1 MVLDVYSEMILS
13 MFRGIPKSEFLEHS
27 ISKFKGDN
35 QKFNKTLIPLGSAN
49 IVEIF
54 CMFDVLR
61 KYFEIE
67 Q

>member
-1 MVLDVYSEMILS
+1 MC
-13 MFRGIPKSEFLEHS
+13 RGIPKTEFLEHS

-35 QKFNKTLIPLGSAN
+35 QKFNNPPIPMGSAN

-67 Q
+67 L